1 MSQGIE
7 FSVHKGS
14 LVVLCLVFVS
24 VFFVMTA
31 IAVSRVLDRCFLIPG
46 SYF

>member
-14 LVVLCLVFVS
+14 LVVFVS